1 MEWRMVWTTFFLM
14 MALTTTVSYLS
25 LNNGLDNNGYE
36 LIIAVSMNLIA
47 TTLKLGARKTTGA
60 MTMAASLVADFH
72 LVPALWALYYFNN
85 PTVATS
91 LAWGAVIANIV
102 SIILLIVDAI
112 LRQMEIDA
120 MS

>member
-25 LNNGLDNNGYE
+25 HSNGYE

-47 TTLKLGARKTTGA
+47 TTLKLGARRTTGA

-72 LVPALWALYYFNN
+72 LVPALWSFYYFNN
-85 PTVATS
+85 PELANG
-91 LAWGAVIANIV
+91 LAWGAVVANIV
-102 SIILLIVDAI
+102 SIILLMIDAI

-120 MS
+120 LS

>member
-25 LNNGLDNNGYE
+25 HSNNGYE

-47 TTLKLGARKTTGA
+47 TTLKIGARRTTGA
-60 MTMAASLVADFH
+60 MTMAASLAADFH
-72 LVPALWALYYFNN
+72 LIPALWAFYYFNN
-85 PTVATS
+85 PTMAVG

-102 SIILLIVDAI
+102 SIILLIVDAV

-120 MS
+120 LS

>member
-25 LNNGLDNNGYE
+25 HNNGYE

-47 TTLKLGARKTTGA
+47 TTLKLGARRTTGA
-60 MTMAASLVADFH
+60 MTMAASLAADFH
-72 LVPALWALYYFNN
+72 LVPALWSFYYFHN
-85 PTVATS
+85 VELATG
-91 LAWGAVIANIV
+91 LAWGAVVANIV
-102 SIILLIVDAI
+102 SIILLIIDAI
-112 LRQMEIDA
+112 MRQMEIDA